1 MVWHRYTRIQKHR
14 NGSSS
19 CIELIPLSI
28 IRWAW
33 LPLPVFKS
41 NRLGSSRRKKG
52 KKKKWYP
59 LDLDNN
65 NRSRIRNREID
76 RTKMIWSI
84 GKRKGTSRVE
94 GSSRRL
100 IVAWSKG
107 SNSLGWR
114 RRNRSGRRFERN
126 REVEGWWRRAD
137 DEKSQIRE
145 IISWRGRGFPLTES
159 LRGFQRCVLCDGR
172 KRCDVWCVRTSF
184 IFYSVSF
191 LSILHTFSLDFFFT
205 P

>member
-19 CIELIPLSI
+19 CIELIPLSL

-33 LPLPVFKS
+33 PPLPVFKS
-41 NRLGSSRRKKG
+41 NHLGSSRRKKG

-114 RRNRSGRRFERN
+114 RRNGSGRRFERN
-126 REVEGWWRRAD
+126 RKVEGWWRRAD

-159 LRGFQRCVLCDGR
+159 LRGSQALCFLWWKEEMWR
-172 KRCDVWCVRTSF
+172 LVCSNFVYLLFRFLSF
-184 IFYSVSF
+184 IFAYF
-191 LSILHTFSLDFFFT
+191 FFGFFFT